1 MRYTK
6 LAIVALAALLLSA
19 CGQPRFRV
27 EGNVEGAE
35 GKTLYFEQQGLG
47 AVTMLDSQ
55 VLDAAG
61 RFRFKAEV
69 PSYPEFYRL
78 RLEGKSIPLAVD
90 SVVHLVIHSQADHFN
105 TAYRV
110 EGSEVCLQLQELLQL
125 RQEVAARYDTVNAVF
140 RQKEMSQEAYIEAIR
155 AMVDDYKQ
163 SALPFIYG
171 NPRSAAA
178 YYALYQRLQR
188 LLLFNPN
195 DRGDN
200 QAFAAVATSWQQFYP
215 ESPRTAN
222 LVRLALSG
230 MSQIRKERQQS
241 EATEHRPEVVELDKM
256 PSFDITLPNIFGQ
269 VVSLSSLE
277 GKVVMLDFTAYQT
290 DYSAA
295 RTLTMRE
302 LYNRYETYGFE
313 IFQVSLDT
321 DEHFWKTSALNLPWV
336 CVRDANSLRSVHAQ
350 QYYVQKLPTFFLI
363 DRHGNIAARD
373 ETIKDLE
380 KEIVR
385 LLREK

>member
-6 LAIVALAALLLSA
+6 LAIIALAALLLSA

-69 PSYPEFYRL
+69 PAYPEFYRL

-90 SVVHLVIHSQADHFN
+90 SVVHLVVHSRAEHFN
-105 TAYRV
+105 TAYQV

-125 RQEVAARYDTVNAVF
+125 RQEVAARYDSVNAVF
-140 RQKEMSQEAYIEAIR
+140 RQKEISQEAYIEAIR

-163 SALPFIYG
+163 QALPFIYG

-195 DRGDN
+195 DRNDN

-241 EATEHRPEVVELDKM
+241 EATMHRPEVVELDKM
-256 PSFDITLPNIFGQ
+256 PYFDINLPNIFGQ
-269 VVSLSSLE
+269 TVSLSSLE

-336 CVRDANSLRSVHAQ
+336 CVRDANSLRSIYAL